1 MTPHQK
7 HGESVLV
14 HNQSYLTL
22 KVEGIVNYSNQQSAY
37 QKVRRVCISLNSRKQ
52 VSSSGTSTS
61 TASSQHDSLSSG
73 KVSKEL
79 YSNDFQDMMIIAK
92 GVLKYF
98 VKWQSGLGGYMGVA
112 LLKLFKGCCLE
123 IPVGNC
129 ILKML
134 FMKTLQFA
142 SIRLQAFYLTAV
154 DKTFLRK
161 LCYHIL
167 SQPQVSI

>member
-61 TASSQHDSLSSG
+61 TASSQHDSLSIG

-79 YSNDFQDMMIIAK
+79 YSHDFQVVSKELSPMT
-92 GVLKYF
+92 
-98 VKWQSGLGGYMGVA
+98 
-112 LLKLFKGCCLE
+112 LLQGK
-123 IPVGNC
+123 
-129 ILKML
+129 
-134 FMKTLQFA
+134 Q
-142 SIRLQAFYLTAV
+142 
-154 DKTFLRK
+154 
-161 LCYHIL
+161 
-167 SQPQVSI
+167 